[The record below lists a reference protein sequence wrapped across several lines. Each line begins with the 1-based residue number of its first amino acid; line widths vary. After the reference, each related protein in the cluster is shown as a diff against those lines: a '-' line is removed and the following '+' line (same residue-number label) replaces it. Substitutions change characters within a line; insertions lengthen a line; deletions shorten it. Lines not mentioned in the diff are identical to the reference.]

1 MKILIQ
7 SMPLLLFGLLV
18 MTCGQVYS
26 DPTLIPLVEDAI
38 ETALNEP
45 DTPAVLSLSRVID
58 TPWEQV
64 VIFTP
69 YSDPRAIEKEMDI
82 QLDRAQHT
90 HINSR
95 DDIHVL
101 LFLRQGETLRML
113 EYPRS
118 KGDFKLDQT
127 TLFEREDAIFRITR
141 QADGPVS
148 LQPIALE

>member
-1 MKILIQ
+1 MQ
-7 SMPLLLFGLLV
+7 SWPLLLLGLF
-18 MTCGQVYS
+18 MTACGQVYS
-26 DPTLIPLVEDAI
+26 DPTLIPVMEEAI
-38 ETALNEP
+38 QTALSEP

-82 QLDRAQHT
+82 QLDRARHT
-90 HINSR
+90 RINSR

-101 LFLRQGETLRML
+101 LFLREGQTLRMV

-118 KGDFKLDQT
+118 KGDFKLDET
-127 TLFEREDAIFRITR
+127 TLFEREEAVFRISPQIT
-141 QADGPVS
+141 GPV
-148 LQPIALE
+148 ALEPVALE